1 MNQPNPSPKP
11 AAAPVTGAPAAR
23 WPWFVRWG
31 LVVGFSWVL
40 VQLLFPRDAAMEA
53 LEQLE
58 SSELAQV
65 EIPGEIVADLR
76 GGQGERLVLRV
87 ALDFRASDEQLVR
100 KRLKDPAIL
109 NRVRDR
115 LNEFYTG
122 RSAAE
127 VADPALRPMEKRELR
142 SRLSPLVFPDPEEG
156 RVEEVLF
163 ALRSIEG

>member
-1 MNQPNPSPKP
+1 M
-11 AAAPVTGAPAAR
+11 R
-23 WPWFVRWG
+23 WAVLCGVAWLLVR
-31 LVVGFSWVL
+31 LA
-40 VQLLFPRDAAMEA
+40 FPRDPA
-53 LEQLE
+53 LETLE
-58 SSELAQV
+58 KLGSADLAQV

-76 GGQGERLVLRV
+76 GGQGERLILRV

-100 KRLKDPAIL
+100 KRLKDPALL
-109 NRVRDR
+109 NRMRDR

-142 SRLSPLVFPDPEEG
+142 ARLSPLIFQSPDEG
-156 RVEEVLF
+156 HLEEVLF

>member
-1 MNQPNPSPKP
+1 MKQPHPSPTP
-11 AAAPVTGAPAAR
+11 AAAPSAGASGTR

-31 LVVGFSWVL
+31 LVVGFAWVL
-40 VQLLFPRDAAMEA
+40 VQLLFPRDRELEA

-127 VADPALRPMEKRELR
+127 VSDPALRPMEKRELR
-142 SRLSPLVFPDPEEG
+142 TRLSPLVFPDPEEG

>member
-1 MNQPNPSPKP
+1 MSTTPPTAAPAPAPSP
-11 AAAPVTGAPAAR
+11 APASR
-23 WPWFVRWG
+23 TPWLVRWG
-31 LVVGFSWVL
+31 IVVVVAWTLVR
-40 VQLLFPRDAAMEA
+40 LLFPPDVI
-53 LEQLE
+53 LETATDYGA
-58 SSELAQV
+58 SELGQIEV
-65 EIPGEIVADLR
+65 PGEIVADLR

-87 ALDFRASDEQLVR
+87 ALDFRAADEHIVR
-100 KRLKDPAIL
+100 ERLKDPAVL

-127 VADPALRPMEKRELR
+127 VADPALRPLEKRELR
-142 SRLSPLVFPDPEEG
+142 ARLSPLVFPDPEEG

>member
-1 MNQPNPSPKP
+1 MSKTHTSPTP

-31 LVVGFSWVL
+31 LVVGFAWVL
-40 VQLLFPRDAAMEA
+40 VQLLFPRDASLEA

>member
-1 MNQPNPSPKP
+1 MTKPNPSPCPP
-11 AAAPVTGAPAAR
+11 ATPRAGAAAAR
-23 WPWFVRWG
+23 WPWFLRWA
-31 LVVGFSWVL
+31 LVFGVAWVL
-40 VQLLFPRDAAMEA
+40 VQLCFPSDPALEA

-76 GGQGERLVLRV
+76 GGQGERLILRV

-100 KRLKDPAIL
+100 KRLKSPAVL

-127 VADPALRPMEKRELR
+127 VADPALRPLEKRELR
-142 SRLSPLVFPDPEEG
+142 ARLSPLIFPDPSEG

-163 ALRSIEG
+163 ALRSIES